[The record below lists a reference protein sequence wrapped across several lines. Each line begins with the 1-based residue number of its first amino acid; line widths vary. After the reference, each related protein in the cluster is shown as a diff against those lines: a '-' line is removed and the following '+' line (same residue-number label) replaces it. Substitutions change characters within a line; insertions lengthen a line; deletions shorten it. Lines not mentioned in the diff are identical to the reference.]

1 MDYLD
6 IQCLKERKEMEE
18 IEIKMQSTIKNRRQR
33 SKEAKSTH
41 TQKRNI
47 SELIHRLD
55 SF

>member
-6 IQCLKERKEMEE
+6 IQCLKERKEIEE

-33 SKEAKSTH
+33 SKESKNTH

>member
-6 IQCLKERKEMEE
+6 IQCLKERKEIEE
-18 IEIKMQSTIKNRRQR
+18 IETKMQGTIKNRRQR
-33 SKEAKSTH
+33 SKEFKSAH

>member
-1 MDYLD
+1 MDYFD
-6 IQCLKERKEMEE
+6 IQFLKERKEMEE
-18 IEIKMQSTIKNRRQR
+18 IETKMQSTIKNRRQR
-33 SKEAKSTH
+33 SKESKNTH

>member
-6 IQCLKERKEMEE
+6 IQCLKERKEIEE
-18 IEIKMQSTIKNRRQR
+18 IEAKMQSAIKNRRQR
-33 SKEAKSTH
+33 SEKSKNTH
-41 TQKRNI
+41 TQKRNL

>member
-6 IQCLKERKEMEE
+6 IQYLKELKEMEK
-18 IEIKMQSTIKNRRQR
+18 IETKVQGTIKNRRQR
-33 SKEAKSTH
+33 SEKSKNTH
-41 TQKRNI
+41 TQKRNL